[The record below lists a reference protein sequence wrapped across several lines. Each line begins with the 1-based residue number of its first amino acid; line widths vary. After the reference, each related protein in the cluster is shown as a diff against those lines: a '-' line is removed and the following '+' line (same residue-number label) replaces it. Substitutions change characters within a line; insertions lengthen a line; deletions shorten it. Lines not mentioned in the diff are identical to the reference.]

1 MNKRFSLLGAVA
13 IVSSFCT
20 LRAQAP
26 AETRSVWDGVY
37 TDEQAKRGEEVYHQE
52 CAACHGEM
60 LTGGES
66 APPLTG
72 GAFQANWNGLSLGD
86 LFDRIRKTM
95 PQSKPGRLTRQQD
108 ADVLAFLL
116 SINKFPAGKAE
127 LYRQSEML
135 KEIRFEAKK
144 PAKN

>member
-1 MNKRFSLLGAVA
+1 
-13 IVSSFCT
+13 
-20 LRAQAP
+20 
-26 AETRSVWDGVY
+26 
-37 TDEQAKRGEEVYHQE
+37 
-52 CAACHGEM
+52 
-60 LTGGES
+60 
-66 APPLTG
+66 
-72 GAFQANWNGLSLGD
+72 
-86 LFDRIRKTM
+86 M

-116 SINKFPAGKAE
+116 NINKFPAGKTE

>member
-1 MNKRFSLLGAVA
+1 MKISWLGVAV
-13 IVSSFCT
+13 IVSSFCF

-37 TDEQAKRGEEVYHQE
+37 TEEQAKRGEEVYQKE
-52 CAACHGEM
+52 CAACHGDM

-72 GAFQANWNGLSLGD
+72 GAFQANWNGLSLSD

-95 PQSKPGRLTRQQD
+95 PQSKDRKSTRLNSSHRCISY
-108 ADVLAFLL
+108 AVFC
-116 SINKFPAGKAE
+116 
-127 LYRQSEML
+127 L
-135 KEIRFEAKK
+135 KKI
-144 PAKN
+144 